1 MLLERMSAAATAAGL
16 SSSNSSRGLQTQS
29 ADHSEAA
36 AADDDRS
43 SNQSSEPCSD
53 MSEHGSV
60 LSGSSSLSRVREVLS
75 SSFASLAERR
85 SPEMLDTALKSLYLA
100 PDALERLCVL
110 SAFGGEDGF
119 FDDYHGNSDDDG
131 RSDDNDDDGEEG
143 KEESRPIRSGKF
155 HRSASKTPA
164 SVVDGLLP
172 GFFEQNFDPVV
183 EIIREVASWGDG
195 DVTERFMSKI
205 EETDTD
211 KDMVLTRLAA
221 MVEANYSDLMECIT
235 HVQTI
240 DVDLERAGL
249 QITTSRRKISSAS
262 ELIQSGPSRITALSK
277 RRDQLVLVADL
288 AKSLQMMSS
297 IYQTML
303 SNIVTGDLGRA
314 AECAFNVLD
323 SVRNNFYDRF
333 SAIDEISARMQRSVY
348 VIRQKAD
355 RALMRVSCRKFA
367 ASEYANIIKAYLVLD
382 HIAESLGVEIH
393 DVPSPTSSKGGESP
407 FVLLDSLG
415 CLEGLAPRVMRFQL
429 EDMDACLR
437 TAVLEFI
444 YASQHERQLQDRK
457 LKGSSHSSHRVGGF
471 GKDMLDLEEM
481 ELADLYPRVSPEM
494 LVPCIIRSC
503 ELLIDVIHTHYQITQ
518 WHITPFDKRNNDSHH
533 LHRCPIDLNDV
544 LNTEAFDEGEE
555 ENDDEEEDEGLFF
568 EEGISGDGKTF
579 ATSHQDAAMT
589 EALKLP
595 TISDLSSS
603 ISSSSDSQ
611 LPIPVS
617 TGPRAS
623 ESMGEADYVGGLSLE
638 STTAPSI
645 SSPRSVNS
653 STWTPKGRSVFSSNS
668 VKDET
673 RSSIVRAFED
683 NFEQVHVTRSA
694 RSPKTDEDD
703 ARLKRLQGA
712 RLTIAY
718 QSLAHSRTELWSEL
732 LTALI
737 SALGSIDI
745 SPSISLDDFL
755 NMSWAIT
762 VMIKLGK
769 EFCSSECKDLKSC
782 LEKKTESYFASLHSD
797 SLAVLRQMMDA
808 ETWDSVPINLGDF
821 GGILGII
828 RKSIPKRTQG
838 LARSDN
844 LSVSLMGA
852 CLGISPRRLELATC
866 PSEEDAAATSASS
879 ILTKFAS
886 SDGKGNPLHILLTN
900 TKANALE
907 FDDDYNEEEDEEEE
921 EEEEDGHDGL
931 LANTVVGGSEREDE
945 DVGNTLSLRSK
956 SDDSAET
963 NFLTA
968 LLAEDTDVG
977 EGATKRRD
985 ELNKAMVVTQ
995 SSLNG
1000 LARGAARYLQMMH
1013 LMPAISADILK
1024 CLSKLFDFYLCYVYV
1039 GFVSADDRSKFLAK
1053 HAKLTA
1059 SPPDQSK
1066 DFEVLQEYLERSLAE
1081 SSSFIKNIPC
1091 IDGADSAMV
1100 GSIRQEYHGLNAR
1113 IVAAESCCFAAKI
1126 LLELKPKFLQ
1136 LLPERSTP
1144 FCEEYVSNFQIVASQ
1159 LRSFVYRSMA
1169 PAILHAPQVLAQIEA
1184 GAWDSKKTRGGAVGA
1199 WVTMLVGACK
1209 NVRRFIQYAAPLLL
1223 GSISPLYFT
1232 PPYTIGLGIYV
1243 VKQCSCSSLVAY
1255 FRSKIDTSMRRGVA

>member
-1 MLLERMSAAATAAGL
+1 MKRGKLGGMLERVAAAAAAGM

-53 MSEHGSV
+53 TFEGSV
-60 LSGSSSLSRVREVLS
+60 VGSSSLSKVRDVLS

-85 SPEMLDTALKSLYLA
+85 TPEMLDTALSSLYLA
-100 PDALERLCVL
+100 PDALERKCVL

-119 FDDYHGNSDDDG
+119 FDDYHGDSDDDDDDG
-131 RSDDNDDDGEEG
+131 GIGVGGGGSDDDDGEEG
-143 KEESRPIRSGKF
+143 KEECRPTRSGKF
-155 HRSASKTPA
+155 RRSTSKTPA
-164 SVVDGLLP
+164 TVVDGLLP
-172 GFFEQNFDPVV
+172 GFFEQDFDPVV
-183 EIIREVASWGDG
+183 DIIREVASWGDG

-211 KDMVLTRLAA
+211 KDMVLNQLAA
-221 MVEANYSDLMECIT
+221 MVEANYSDLMDCIT

-262 ELIQSGPSRITALSK
+262 DLIQSGPSRITALSK

-333 SAIDEISARMQRSVY
+333 SALDEISARMERKVY

-355 RALMRVSCRKFA
+355 RALMRISCRKFA

-382 HIAESLGVEIH
+382 HMAESLGVEIH
-393 DVPSPTSSKGGESP
+393 DVTSPTSSKGGESP

-457 LKGSSHSSHRVGGF
+457 LKGSSHSSSHRVGGF

-518 WHITPFDKRNNDSHH
+518 WHITPFDKRNNDPHH

-544 LNTEAFDEGEE
+544 LNTEAFDEEGEE
-555 ENDDEEEDEGLFF
+555 ENDDEEDEGLFF
-568 EEGISGDGKTF
+568 EEDISGGGGTF

-589 EALKLP
+589 EALRLP

-611 LPIPVS
+611 LPLPVS

-623 ESMGEADYVGGLSLE
+623 EAMGDAGYVGGLSLQ

-645 SSPRSVNS
+645 SSPRSVSS

-718 QSLAHSRTELWSEL
+718 QSLAHSRTELWNQL

-737 SALGSIDI
+737 SALDSIDI

-769 EFCSSECKDLKSC
+769 EFCSSECRDLKSC
-782 LEKKTESYFASLHSD
+782 LEKKTKAYFASLHSD

-866 PSEEDAAATSASS
+866 PSEEDAVATSASS

-886 SDGKGNPLHILLTN
+886 SDGNPLHILLAN

-921 EEEEDGHDGL
+921 EEEDDHDDGL
-931 LANTVVGGSEREDE
+931 LANTVVGGSAGEDE

-968 LLAEDTDVG
+968 LLAEDTDAG

-995 SSLNG
+995 ASLNG

-1013 LMPAISADILK
+1013 LMPAISADIFE

-1081 SSSFIKNIPC
+1081 SSSFVKNIPC
-1091 IDGADSAMV
+1091 VDGADSAV
-1100 GSIRQEYHGLNAR
+1100 AGSIRLEFFGLNAR
-1113 IVAAESCCFAAKI
+1113 VVAAESCCFAAKI

-1136 LLPERSTP
+1136 LLPERSTL

-1184 GAWDSKKTRGGAVGA
+1184 GGWDSKKPRGGAVGA
-1199 WVTMLVGACK
+1199 WVAMLTGACR
-1209 NVRRFIQYAAPLLL
+1209 NVRRFIQNAAP
-1223 GSISPLYFT
+1223 IH
-1232 PPYTIGLGIYV
+1232 
-1243 VKQCSCSSLVAY
+1243 SSLAWA
-1255 FRSKIDTSMRRGVA
+1255 RSHFFLPPPLLI